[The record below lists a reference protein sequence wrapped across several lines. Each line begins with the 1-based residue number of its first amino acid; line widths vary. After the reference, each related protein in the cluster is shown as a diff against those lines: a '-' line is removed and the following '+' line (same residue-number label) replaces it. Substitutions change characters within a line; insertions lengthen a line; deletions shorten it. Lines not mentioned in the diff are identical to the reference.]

1 MRERGGRA
9 KRARDRRRGR
19 EREREIACER
29 ETEKEKDSEREK
41 VCAGR
46 RERSQTPKVRMR
58 ACWQEIEISSSKT
71 LFFKD
76 CCFGALKSSSC

>member
-1 MRERGGRA
+1 MRERGVGQREQETE
-9 KRARDRRRGR
+9 GEE

-46 RERSQTPKVRMR
+46 RERSQTPKVRKR